1 MSIPFVSTT
10 QTLTTLE
17 QTLQTFYKQI
27 GTLILQLKSVE
38 HICEPPIVLNPPSQ
52 YEIDLWNYKPVK
64 KPIKIME
71 LISTP
76 ILRQDD
82 SE

>member
-1 MSIPFVSTT
+1 MNTI
-10 QTLTTLE
+10 E
-17 QTLQTFYKQI
+17 QTIETFYRQI
-27 GTLILQLKSVE
+27 DTLILQLKSVE
-38 HICEPPIVLNPPSQ
+38 NICEPVIVLNPPSQ

-71 LISTP
+71 LISTD
-76 ILRQDD
+76 IQDD

>member
-1 MSIPFVSTT
+1 MSIPIASVT
-10 QTLTTLE
+10 QTLTTFE
-17 QTLQTFYKQI
+17 QTLIIFQKQI
-27 GTLILQLKSVE
+27 DTLILQLKSLE
-38 HICEPPIVLNPPSQ
+38 YICEPPIVLNPPSQ

-71 LISTP
+71 LISTD
-76 ILRQDD
+76 IQDD